1 MLLIRETGEEAFARD
16 VEYIAEASAS
26 GKKTHCI
33 KGIFLQS
40 EVTNRNGRRYPRQ
53 IMEREVQRYIKDHV
67 NENRAYGELG
77 HPQGPII
84 NGPLIS
90 HRIVEL
96 KQDGDNFIGK
106 ARILDTHNGRIVKEL
121 LDDGGKLGVSSRG
134 MGSLKPVGGVNEVQ
148 DDFYLATAGDIV
160 FDPSAPDAFVQ
171 GIMEGVDWILE
182 GGAWVPKFV
191 DLAAK
196 RIQSTPK
203 SKLDSTKVQIFETF
217 MSNLSKNL

>member
-26 GKKTHCI
+26 GKKTHYI

-96 KQDGDNFIGK
+96 KQDGNNFIGK
-106 ARILDTHNGRIVKEL
+106 ARILDTPNGRIVKEL

-171 GIMEGVDWILE
+171 GIMEGKEWVWDNGVLKPITVENYQRQINKASSRNLE
-182 GGAWVPKFV
+182 K
-191 DLAAK
+191 
-196 RIQSTPK
+196 T
-203 SKLDSTKVQIFETF
+203 KLKIFEDF
-217 MSNLSKNL
+217 LSKIQKL

>member
-16 VEYIAEASAS
+16 IEYIAEASTS
-26 GKKTHCI
+26 GKKTHYI

-96 KQDGDNFIGK
+96 KQDGNNFIGK
-106 ARILDTHNGRIVKEL
+106 ARILDTPNGRIVKEL

-171 GIMEGVDWILE
+171 GIMEGVEWIFTA
-182 GGAWVPKFV
+182 GTWVPKFV
-191 DLAAK
+191 EESQKLVHSTNRNDLE
-196 RIQSTPK
+196 RV
-203 SKLDSTKVQIFETF
+203 KLEIFENYIN
-217 MSNLSKNL
+217 SISKNL